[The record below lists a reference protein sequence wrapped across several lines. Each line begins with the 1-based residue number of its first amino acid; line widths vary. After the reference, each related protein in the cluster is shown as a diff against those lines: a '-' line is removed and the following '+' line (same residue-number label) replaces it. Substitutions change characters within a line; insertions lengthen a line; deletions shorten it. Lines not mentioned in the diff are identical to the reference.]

1 MTTTSL
7 IDIDRLAAWLDQSGL
22 EVGERT
28 TVEPMSGGASNE
40 MFAVAR
46 GGAHWVLRRPA
57 NVAVDRADAGMARE
71 YRILRAL
78 RGSEVPHA
86 EAVAVCEDHSVLGR
100 TFFLMRRVDGGPPTK
115 VPPEFDNPSGR
126 AGVIAAVVDALAR
139 LHEFKWQDSE
149 LSDLGRPADFH
160 ERQVER
166 WTRQLR
172 SYQGRE
178 LPGMADVTDW
188 LRSHLP
194 RAFTPALMHGDYHAF
209 NLLMTFQRRPRVSA
223 IVDWETATIGD
234 PLLDLAGLCEAWT
247 RDAGPGW
254 PPVEDMVEIY
264 RGARNLPDV
273 GDLTYYQVL
282 YNFRLAVLLEGVYQ
296 RARHDQL
303 RAEQP
308 EIGQFVLSNISRALV
323 LIGE

>member
-1 MTTTSL
+1 MTATAL
-7 IDIDRLAAWLDQSGL
+7 IDIDRLAAWLDQVGL
-22 EVGERT
+22 AAGEPT

-40 MFAVAR
+40 MFAVTR
-46 GGAHWVLRRPA
+46 GGARWVLRRPA
-57 NVAVDRADAGMARE
+57 NVAVDRADAGMVRE

-86 EAVAVCEDHSVLGR
+86 QAVALCEDHSVLGR
-100 TFFLMRRVDGGPPTK
+100 TFFLMGHVDGRPPTRM
-115 VPPEFDNPSGR
+115 PPEFDNPSGR
-126 AGVIAAVVDALAR
+126 AAIIEAVVDALAR

-172 SYQGRE
+172 SYEGRE
-178 LPGMADVTDW
+178 LPGIASITDW

-209 NLLMTFQRRPRVSA
+209 NLLATFERRPRVSA

-254 PPVEDMVEIY
+254 PLVDDMVEIY
-264 RGARNLPDV
+264 RRARNLPDV

-296 RARHDQL
+296 RARRDRL
-303 RAEQP
+303 RVEQP
-308 EIGQFVLSNISRALV
+308 EIGEFVLSNVSRAMS